1 MILSILK
8 VIGIVFLVIL
18 VLLILIVG
26 IVLFV
31 PIRYRFDARYESKP
45 DADVLV
51 RWSPILLKV
60 IVNYHEGNFVYI
72 IRMLGGVVMTNQ
84 DIPLSWIGRRFF
96 SSRDTSL
103 DDNETDG
110 VIYEK
115 DQAVET
121 KEQKDFVVLDDE
133 ILLVDPKDN
142 MDDMEKSHSKEV
154 TQIEAKSKKIF
165 KKKKSKQSLIKRI
178 RAKIES
184 IRQKLKQLIEK
195 LKKLNDKK
203 DALLKVYHSK
213 RFEVAKKDVIRYI
226 KTLWKIIKPQRLEG
240 YIHFGMNDPASTGQV
255 LGIMAMFLVW
265 YDEYLQVVPDFEK
278 SCLDGYLKGN
288 GKFRLFPIVK
298 MIFKIM
304 FNKNLIKVIK
314 KVQTIIEA

>member
-1 MILSILK
+1 
-8 VIGIVFLVIL
+8 
-18 VLLILIVG
+18 
-26 IVLFV
+26 
-31 PIRYRFDARYESKP
+31 
-45 DADVLV
+45 
-51 RWSPILLKV
+51 
-60 IVNYHEGNFVYI
+60 
-72 IRMLGGVVMTNQ
+72 
-84 DIPLSWIGRRFF
+84 
-96 SSRDTSL
+96 
-103 DDNETDG
+103 
-110 VIYEK
+110 
-115 DQAVET
+115 
-121 KEQKDFVVLDDE
+121 
-133 ILLVDPKDN
+133 LLVDPKDN